1 MCVGIPM
8 QVIAVDGLAAR
19 ALDGAEEQLIDL
31 SLTGPVAPGTW
42 LLTFLGT
49 AREVLPEDEAQKIR
63 AALAGLKS
71 LMQGGGLGDAF
82 ADLEARA
89 PQLPPHL
96 QAALDN
102 GDTTA

>member
-8 QVIAVDGLAAR
+8 QVITVDGIAAC
-19 ALDGAEEQLIDL
+19 ATDGQDETLIDL

-49 AREVLPEDEAQKIR
+49 AHKVISATEADQITR
-63 AALAGLKS
+63 ALNGLRAVMAG
-71 LMQGGGLGDAF
+71 GHHGNAF
-82 ADLEARA
+82 DDLETRG

-96 QAALDN
+96 QAALDS
-102 GDTTA
+102 GKTTG